1 MALAAS
7 SALAS
12 AQSLPPSR
20 PAALAPA
27 DSAIRIVILTMGQGD
42 QVYEMF
48 GHNAI
53 WIHDP
58 AHGDSADMVYNWG
71 VFDFRS
77 EGFLVRFL
85 QGDMRY
91 TMDAQTIRTT
101 QMYYEYLNRRIW
113 AQELDLTPAEARQVV
128 DFIRWNYRPENRQ
141 YRYNYYLDNCSTRVR
156 DVIDR
161 VTGGRLREY
170 LRGIQT
176 DQTYRSHSLR
186 MLQRAPLL
194 NVGIEMAL
202 GRPTDI
208 PINADQASFLPVQLM
223 GYLKNFRRD
232 DGRPLV
238 KREFML
244 AEADR
249 GPEPSTI
256 PALWKALLPIGLA
269 VAALLLVLRLGFHWR
284 IASAVAVALVAGFMG
299 IIGTIILL
307 LVTVTD
313 HVAAHGNENLWLLN
327 PVWLVVAVVLAR
339 AVIGGRWSK
348 AAKWSAIVGAAL
360 GVCAVLMHLVGLSRQ
375 PNWDIIAML
384 LPAQLAMAAMAY
396 GAASRRADQL
406 S

>member
-1 MALAAS
+1 
-7 SALAS
+7 
-12 AQSLPPSR
+12 
-20 PAALAPA
+20 
-27 DSAIRIVILTMGQGD
+27 MGQGD
-42 QVYEMF
+42 EVYEMF

-58 AHGDSADMVYNWG
+58 TTRSDSVYNWG

-91 TMDAQTIRTT
+91 TMDAQTVRTT
-101 QMYYEYLNRRIW
+101 QLYYQYLNRRIW
-113 AQELDLTPAEARQVV
+113 AQELDLTPAEKRQVV
-128 DFIRWNYRPENRQ
+128 DYIRWNYRPENRQ

-161 VTGGRLREY
+161 VLGGKLRAY
-170 LRGIQT
+170 LQGIPT

-208 PINADQASFLPVQLM
+208 PINADQAAFLPVQLM
-223 GYLKNFRRD
+223 GFIKGFRRD

-256 PALWKALLPIGLA
+256 PALWKALLPVGLVIA
-269 VAALLLVLRLGFHWR
+269 AALLGLWFGVHAR
-284 IASAVAVALVAGFMG
+284 IASAVLVAIVAG
-299 IIGTIILL
+299 IVGMIGTIIVL

-327 PVWLVVAVVLAR
+327 PVWLVVAVVLTR
-339 AVIGGRWSK
+339 ALIGGRWAR
-348 AAKWSAIVGAAL
+348 AAKWATIVGAAL
-360 GVCAVLMHLVGLSRQ
+360 SVCAVLMHLVGLSRQ

-384 LPAQLAMAAMAY
+384 LPVQVAMAVV
-396 GAASRRADQL
+396 GAFSRPADQPVSASR
-406 S
+406 